1 MHRRDASSSKEAP
14 MKLLSARHHGYV
26 DYAVVVV
33 LALAPLALR
42 LEPVPT
48 AVCYVA
54 AVAHLVVTLLSDQPL
69 GAARKIPFS
78 VHGALET
85 SLSAVLLA
93 SPWLFGFSAEIVSR
107 TFFVVMGLALLLA
120 ALGTNYSAGAAS
132 RQERYDRYDR

>member
-1 MHRRDASSSKEAP
+1 
-14 MKLLSARHHGYV
+14 MKLLSPRHHGYV

-42 LEPVPT
+42 LDPVPT

-54 AVAHLVVTLLSDQPL
+54 AVAHLVATLLSDQPL

-85 SLSAVLLA
+85 SLAAALLA
-93 SPWLFGFSAEIVSR
+93 SPWLFGFSAELPAR
-107 TFFVVMGLALLLA
+107 TFFVVTGLALVLV
-120 ALGTNYSAGAAS
+120 ALGTRYATGAAS